1 MSLIYCPECGHE
13 VSQSA
18 VACPNCGR
26 PLKTTPVVERKVVT
40 NVVRRRKDGFPTWG
54 YFVIGTLGILLLF
67 ILLVATRNSSD
78 DEANQQIRV
87 NANVGRTAANR
98 EVVSSAPSAVTDV
111 PSTGSSSVTL
121 PSDSTSAPVAVPMP
135 SAPGYTT
142 TVPGS
147 QTTVAAP
154 TKGKVVID
162 ARLLTKNGQQQ
173 PVKNVSFYLL
183 DKDLE
188 TILTEAEIDPI
199 EGQTLTNSLGLA
211 QMYPDRY
218 GDFYRKAMA
227 VIKKHIKYSGRTDG
241 SGKAELGSVDPDSYY
256 IFGMT
261 KAPNG
266 FAVWSAPVSVMTGDN
281 LLNLSPQRLTE
292 VDMSS
297 GE

>member
-26 PLKTTPVVERKVVT
+26 PLNATPVVERKVVT
-40 NVVRRRKDGFPTWG
+40 GVVRRRDGFPTWG

-67 ILLVATRNSSD
+67 ILLVATRNNSD

-87 NANVGRTAANR
+87 NANVGRAGNR

-111 PSTGSSSVTL
+111 PSTGSSSVTV
-121 PSDSTSAPVAVPMP
+121 PGGSTSAPVAVPMP

-154 TKGKVVID
+154 TKGKVLID
-162 ARLLTKNGQQQ
+162 AKLLTKNGQQQ
-173 PVKNVSFYLL
+173 PVRNVRFYLL

-188 TILTEAEIDPI
+188 QILTEANIDPI
-199 EGQTLTNSLGLA
+199 EGQTLTNSMGLA
-211 QMYPDRY
+211 QMYPDRF
-218 GDFYRKAMA
+218 GDFYREAMA
-227 VIKKHIKYSGRTDG
+227 AIKKHIKYAGSTDS
-241 SGKAELGSVDPDSYY
+241 SGKAELGSVDPNSYY

-261 KAPNG
+261 KSANG
-266 FAVWSAPVSVMTGDN
+266 FAVWSAPVSVVTGDN
-281 LLNLSPQRLTE
+281 ILNLSPQRLTE